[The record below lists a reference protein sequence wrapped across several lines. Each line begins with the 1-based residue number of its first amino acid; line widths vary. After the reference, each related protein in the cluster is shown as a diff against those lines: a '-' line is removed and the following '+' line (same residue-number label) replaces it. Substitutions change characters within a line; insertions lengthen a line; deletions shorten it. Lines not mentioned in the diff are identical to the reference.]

1 MKLHSL
7 RTALFITASI
17 GGISRLA
24 LAAPVVSIS
33 QVARS
38 GDIAGNNS
46 LATVDIDLKGETGIT
61 TRNADD
67 LGLGETYHGVDI
79 ETRMTIPRPP
89 TPPKLPVPPPPPVP
103 RPLPPVVI
111 PKPKPADPVTVP
123 GSPRPPPP
131 PPKADWK
138 PIPAT
143 ENPGQGYGKGNDPKS
158 MDEYAVAGKT
168 QVDNYE
174 AIMRSNRPDVLTV
187 SSKAELEGSRPNE
200 AFLDI
205 RNNPDYQIVEV
216 TFHPREINE
225 LKIFKASELG
235 FEIKQS
241 RLVQLTVRNPN
252 DAQPISQAL
261 YDPDGNYIMYQVAF
275 KDGNKATDKVPL
287 NEIGMQNFLRVAG
300 PDKAK
305 NKPDSTKNFKAAFL
319 MDIQNK
325 EFWGITRQN
334 YNDMKQPFSEVLTF
348 NRGTPQFDR
357 YMGSPN
363 IKSKFFSYG
372 NHHNAIG
379 NKVVDKIIII
389 PKQAENSG
397 GKFTAALIFKN
408 A

>member
-7 RTALFITASI
+7 RTAFFLTASI

-24 LAAPVVSIS
+24 LAAPVVSIL

-46 LATVDIDLKGETGIT
+46 LATVDIDLEGETGIT
-61 TRNADD
+61 TRNEDD
-67 LGLGETYHGVDI
+67 LGLGETYHGVGI

-111 PKPKPADPVTVP
+111 PKPKPADPVPVP

-143 ENPGQGYGKGNDPKS
+143 ENPGQGYGMGNDPKQ
-158 MDEYAVAGKT
+158 MDEYAKAGKT
-168 QVDNYE
+168 QVDSYE
-174 AIMRSNRPDVLTV
+174 ATVHSNKPDVLTV
-187 SSKAELEGSRPNE
+187 GSKAELQGKGPNE

-205 RNNPDYQIVEV
+205 RKNPAYKIEEV
-216 TFHPREINE
+216 KVLTSE
-225 LKIFKASELG
+225 LKELKNFKSSELG
-235 FEIKQS
+235 FEIKQGFVTQVS
-241 RLVQLTVRNPN
+241 VRNGKDPE
-252 DAQPISQAL
+252 PINQGI
-261 YDPDGNYIMYQVAF
+261 YDPNGNYIMYQVAF
-275 KDGNKATDKVPL
+275 KDGNNVADKIPL
-287 NEIGMQNFLRVAG
+287 NEIGMQNFQKVAG
-300 PDKAK
+300 D
-305 NKPDSTKNFKAAFL
+305 NTKNFKAAFL
-319 MDIQNK
+319 MELQNK

-334 YNDMKQPFSEVLTF
+334 YNDMKQPFSEVMTF
-348 NRGTPQFDR
+348 NRGTPQFER

-363 IKSKFFSYG
+363 INSKFFSYG

-379 NKVVDKIIII
+379 NKIVDKIVII